1 MFHSVSWCFYHR
13 NHRNHSAACPRWP
26 CRSSPGPRPPRPRS
40 VAAWS
45 PRGRSLCTSM
55 CTSKHAAAR
64 PRSRDP
70 KHKTCHFPKGPTD
83 SYRFLQILQ
92 VLIRFEF
99 EILEKC
105 ETIDFVMNSNMNLFV
120 FFAEQPGLI
129 CTRLGPFT
137 AALPRLC
144 TDQEHAAA
152 TAKPKWAVKVDRSPR

>member
-1 MFHSVSWCFYHR
+1 MALQIFSWA
-13 NHRNHSAACPRWP
+13 SATTASKR
-26 CRSSPGPRPPRPRS
+26 RRMESSGS
-40 VAAWS
+40 ESLHIDVYLEAW
-45 PRGRSLCTSM
+45 RG
-55 CTSKHAAAR
+55 
-64 PRSRDP
+64 RDP

-83 SYRFLQILQ
+83 SCRFLQILQ

-120 FFAEQPGLI
+120 FSEQPGLI

-137 AALPRLC
+137 AALPLLC

-152 TAKPKWAVKVDRSPR
+152 TAKPTWAVKVDRSPR

>member
-1 MFHSVSWCFYHR
+1 MVLLSQEPQEPQRCVSSMALQIFSWA
-13 NHRNHSAACPRWP
+13 SATTASKR
-26 CRSSPGPRPPRPRS
+26 RRMESSGS
-40 VAAWS
+40 ESLHIDVYLEAW
-45 PRGRSLCTSM
+45 RGRI
-55 CTSKHAAAR
+55 
-64 PRSRDP
+64 P

-120 FFAEQPGLI
+120 FAEQPGLI

-152 TAKPKWAVKVDRSPR
+152 TAKPRWAVKVDRSPR